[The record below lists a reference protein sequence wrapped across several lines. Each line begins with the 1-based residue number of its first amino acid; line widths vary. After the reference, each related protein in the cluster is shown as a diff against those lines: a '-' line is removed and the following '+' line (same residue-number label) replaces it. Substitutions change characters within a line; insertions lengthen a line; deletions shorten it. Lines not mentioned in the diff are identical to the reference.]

1 MTSLQTSNKNKN
13 TILNNN
19 KKILNKKIIS
29 LIKDPSLLKNNT
41 TIPKY
46 KYEGGSGFEC
56 VRFTLKPK
64 ESIQADAGSMNYM
77 SDSIEIITETGSLT
91 SAFSRLFN
99 TYPNV
104 SIRF

>member
-41 TIPKY
+41 TIPK
-46 KYEGGSGFEC
+46 
-56 VRFTLKPK
+56 
-64 ESIQADAGSMNYM
+64 
-77 SDSIEIITETGSLT
+77 
-91 SAFSRLFN
+91 
-99 TYPNV
+99 
-104 SIRF
+104 